1 MFFREIN
8 RERGEKNQGS
18 FGYPLKFIVK
28 GDRGEKRRMIDA
40 VKATQVIE
48 FSPSP
53 VRDRKEVS

>member
-28 GDRGEKRRMIDA
+28 GDRGEKKRMIDA
-40 VKATQVIE
+40 KATQVIE

-53 VRDRKEVS
+53 VRNRKEVS